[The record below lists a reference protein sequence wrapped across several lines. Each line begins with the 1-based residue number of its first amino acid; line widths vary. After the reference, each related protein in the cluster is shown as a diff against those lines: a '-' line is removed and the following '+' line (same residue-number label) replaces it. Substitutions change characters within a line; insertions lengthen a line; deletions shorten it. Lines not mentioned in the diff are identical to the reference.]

1 METTGT
7 TPSSVNP
14 QDDRMSQHLRNM
26 ADEAEALLKTTA
38 RVGEEK
44 FDSTR
49 EQLRDDVRRLRA
61 RVGDLEASAAA
72 RLKSAARR
80 TDEIVHDHPYGAIGV
95 VAVAGLLL
103 GFLMARR

>member
-7 TPSSVNP
+7 TPTTVNP
-14 QDDRMSQHLRNM
+14 QDDRMAQHLRNM
-26 ADEAEALLKTTA
+26 ADEAEALLKSTA

-44 FDSTR
+44 FDATR